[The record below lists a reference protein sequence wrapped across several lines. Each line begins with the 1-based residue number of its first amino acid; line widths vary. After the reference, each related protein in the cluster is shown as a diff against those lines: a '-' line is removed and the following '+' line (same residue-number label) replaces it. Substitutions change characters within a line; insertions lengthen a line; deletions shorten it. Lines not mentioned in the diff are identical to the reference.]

1 MASKSHRPQWDRWL
15 KLYDKVNSR
24 SPLEL
29 LLRRLEGD
37 DLKNFVGKIIN
48 ALHRASKKKSS
59 CTDDNDARALTFKSG
74 TEKKRWSELY
84 KHVGAK
90 EHLEAIPDE
99 ERKGDAQKPVHN
111 LTSAFQK
118 MVNEMMLSVMK
129 GTWELLQ
136 NAYPTEDG
144 VKADID
150 LLVLGKYL
158 GALQHESWQPTAAQ
172 VRENYGLA
180 SALSDSGLAFLLQFY
195 AASLGESL
203 DSRCLES
210 RETMLTAYEPLIQP
224 YVQKINPWLARN
236 GFRIEAGSEY
246 QFGSGAGGNRPAT
259 DTAEEKAGGS
269 RKPSIASRHH
279 DDSKSLTTPVP
290 ESPLKGSVT
299 KATTT
304 DSNNSD
310 PPDQWKETR
319 DFVEL
324 LKKSLAE
331 HGVRHDQ
338 QNTPPPDCSTL
349 GQNVAV
355 SSTGGPAGPRPLEG
369 DASKSQALLSGENIS
384 CLIGDQFTDDDLANR
399 KWAPSQHD
407 INRLGGVVSNLDEDA
422 LIEVVQFAVTCAV
435 EKTDIL
441 KALQPL
447 LPTFLQYMHYVAR
460 RALLPHGFEAL
471 CNAGVPLRELEDILS
486 LQDTG
491 ILRTAMEERFHVR
504 NILDACSLPNRDDV
518 ENYSSWF
525 SNLNSGQKE
534 KELRISMR
542 LCNKPDKPDS
552 RFRRNPELLI
562 APTLEQYHIHAHKAL
577 LEIMESRPQSKAE
590 AVRGEDGCSPK
601 TRKTAS
607 RSVGAANG
615 KEELIEMS
623 NAEMDEEVTEQTTA
637 VDDELQRGPRPSTRT
652 GAKDPINTIGSV
664 DAGMIEAGSPTKA
677 VDKVDNDKV
686 DPNRKLTPAEINY
699 FKEQTGISRCHARD
713 IIKVLRTLEASETN
727 YDGWPRARLFDAW
740 KSRKELVV

>member
-1 MASKSHRPQWDRWL
+1 MPMASKSHRPQWDRWL

-48 ALHRASKKKSS
+48 ALHRASKKK
-59 CTDDNDARALTFKSG
+59 K
-74 TEKKRWSELY
+74 
-84 KHVGAK
+84 
-90 EHLEAIPDE
+90 
-99 ERKGDAQKPVHN
+99 RKGDAQKPVHN

-355 SSTGGPAGPRPLEG
+355 SSTGGPAEPRPLEG

-441 KALQPL
+441 NALQPL

-491 ILRTAMEERFHVR
+491 ILKTAMEERFHVR

-615 KEELIEMS
+615 KEELIETS

-652 GAKDPINTIGSV
+652 EAKDPINTIGSV

-713 IIKVLRTLEASETN
+713 IIKDCRNHVRPLNEGVGKFSEVYTARRTIAGIQNEVGQP
-727 YDGWPRARLFDAW
+727 D
-740 KSRKELVV
+740 